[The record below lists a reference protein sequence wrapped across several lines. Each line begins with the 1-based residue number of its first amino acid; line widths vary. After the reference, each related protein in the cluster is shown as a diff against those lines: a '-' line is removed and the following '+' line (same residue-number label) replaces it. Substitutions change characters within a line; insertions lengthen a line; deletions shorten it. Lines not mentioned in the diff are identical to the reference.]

1 MDWSN
6 CTRTAVTAV
15 TLVKALSM
23 GGGGGGGISICTTA
37 EAEVEVLLV
46 LPIRWPSP
54 ASLVLPHPVERIK
67 SAGSGI
73 SMKMLLLPLN
83 GVAGYSH

>member
-23 GGGGGGGISICTTA
+23 GGGISICTTA